1 MRKILIFLLF
11 PSFFLFADG
20 IKLFNDSP
28 FELTA
33 IVQSADGKV
42 IAQKNFAPEEQS
54 VWSTDQTSTE
64 WISNYDAT
72 SSYTPYTVI
81 WRCSYEGYYSVCSEV
96 AAGAMVTAHS
106 CPGSKYCK
114 PKPKKDQKNDQD
126 QNNKKTSCLSCKPKK
141 NIK

>member
-1 MRKILIFLLF
+1 MQKILFFLIILNT
-11 PSFFLFADG
+11 FLFADS

-33 IVQSADGKV
+33 IVQSADGKIV
-42 IAQKNFAPEEQS
+42 AQKNFAPEEQA

-64 WISNYDAT
+64 WTSSFDAS

-81 WRCSYEGYYSVCSEV
+81 WRCSYEGYYSVCAEV

-114 PKPKKDQKNDQD
+114 PKPKDDQKNS
-126 QNNKKTSCLSCKPKK
+126 QNDKNTSCATCKSKK
-141 NIK
+141 Q